1 MNIYAEIRREVG
13 AYNGVAVADGG
24 AELTYQELFRLVDAT
39 AARLRAFGIGRDF
52 RVGVEVENSAGYIAL
67 SLAILSLDAVIKV
80 MEARQEIC
88 DILDG
93 KSKKFM
99 MIVGPCSIHDPEAA
113 IEYAERLKALSEE
126 VKDRILIV
134 MRAYFDQPRTKV
146 GWKGLLY
153 DPDLNKSYNIEKG
166 IFIARKLMLRIVDL
180 GLPVA
185 TEMLDP
191 IIAQYIADAVAWS
204 AIGARTTEAQTH
216 RQLGSGLSMPV
227 GFKNATDGTFQTAID
242 AISTARSEHS
252 FIGVLEDGHVG
263 VFRTRGNP
271 YAHIVLRGGSGPPNY
286 GAEHIAF
293 LKVAMRKAGIK
304 PAIVVDCSHANSNKN
319 YKNQHIALE
328 DVLRQIADGEDAL
341 TGVMLESNLLPGSQ
355 KIQAGCRP
363 DPGISIT
370 DSCIGWDET
379 AELIRRTHE
388 ALGKIHGENSGE

>member
-1 MNIYAEIRREVG
+1 MISSNNINIASRSVLSSPGAIRS
-13 AYNGVAVADGG
+13 
-24 AELTYQELFRLVDAT
+24 ELP
-39 AARLRAFGIGRDF
+39 
-52 RVGVEVENSAGYIAL
+52 
-67 SLAILSLDAVIKV
+67 LSLDAVIKV

-134 MRAYFDQPRTKV
+134 MRVYFEKPRTTV
-146 GWKGLLY
+146 GWKGLIY

-191 IIAQYIADAVAWS
+191 MIAQYIADAVAWS

-271 YAHIVLRGGSGPPNY
+271 YAHIVLRGGSGQPNY

>member
-1 MNIYAEIRREVG
+1 MISSNNINIASRSVLSSPGAIRS
-13 AYNGVAVADGG
+13 
-24 AELTYQELFRLVDAT
+24 ELP
-39 AARLRAFGIGRDF
+39 
-52 RVGVEVENSAGYIAL
+52 
-67 SLAILSLDAVIKV
+67 LSLDAVIKV
-80 MEARQEIC
+80 MEARREIC

-93 KSKKFM
+93 KSKRLM

-113 IEYAERLKALSEE
+113 IEYAERLRQLSEE
-126 VKDRILIV
+126 VRDQVLLV
-134 MRAYFDQPRTKV
+134 MRVYFEKPRTTV
-146 GWKGLLY
+146 GWKGLIY

-191 IIAQYIADAVAWS
+191 IIAQYIADAVAWA

-227 GFKNATDGTFQTAID
+227 GFKNATDGSFQTAID
-242 AISTARSEHS
+242 AIATARSEHS

-271 YAHIVLRGGSGPPNY
+271 YAHIVLRGGNNQPNY
-286 GAEHIAF
+286 GPEHIAF
-293 LKVAMRKAGIK
+293 LKVALRKANLM
-304 PAIVVDCSHANSNKN
+304 PSIVVDCSHANSGKN

-328 DVLRQIADGEDAL
+328 DVLRQIADGETAI
-341 TGVMLESNLLPGSQ
+341 TGVMLESNLLPGAQ
-355 KIQAGCRP
+355 KIVPGCKP
-363 DPGISIT
+363 TPGISIT

-379 AELIRRTHE
+379 AELIRMTANRLAE
-388 ALGKIHGENSGE
+388 IHGKVTDK

>member
-1 MNIYAEIRREVG
+1 MISSNNINIASRSVLSSPGAIRS
-13 AYNGVAVADGG
+13 
-24 AELTYQELFRLVDAT
+24 ELP
-39 AARLRAFGIGRDF
+39 
-52 RVGVEVENSAGYIAL
+52 
-67 SLAILSLDAVIKV
+67 LSLDAVIKV

-134 MRAYFDQPRTKV
+134 MRVYFEKPRTTV
-146 GWKGLLY
+146 GWKGLIY

-271 YAHIVLRGGSGPPNY
+271 YAHIVLRGGSGQPNY

-370 DSCIGWDET
+370 DSCIAWDET